1 MIVVAPR
8 NKVFVNEI
16 LTFQGVNSDKEVLK
30 RVVQNIDRSFSIMR
44 RGDAEEDTN
53 FKQPIPYAVLKRRND
68 VFIYERLQGGGEARL
83 HNQLSLGV
91 GGHINGTTDY
101 EFNDLLYDNLRREIE
116 EELYLSNDKF
126 EVEVIGLIN
135 DDENS
140 VGRVHIGLL
149 AIIELSL
156 DTDVRVREVDQ
167 LKGGWIQIKDLKNE
181 DTYNNLET
189 WSQFVADI
197 LNQ

>member
-1 MIVVAPR
+1 M
-8 NKVFVNEI
+8 
-16 LTFQGVNSDKEVLK
+16 
-30 RVVQNIDRSFSIMR
+30 
-44 RGDAEEDTN
+44 
-53 FKQPIPYAVLKRRND
+53 
-68 VFIYERLQGGGEARL
+68 
-83 HNQLSLGV
+83 
-91 GGHINGTTDY
+91 
-101 EFNDLLYDNLRREIE
+101 
-116 EELYLSNDKF
+116 YLSNDKF